1 MAKRISE
8 AGAVAAKGQKRPPR
22 DAERTRRAIL
32 AAAEKEFAEKA
43 LSGARVDAIAERAG
57 TNKQMIY
64 YYFESKEKLYQLVL
78 EHAYGAMRKAEREL
92 NLLDLEPLQAIRR
105 LVEFKCDYDF
115 AHPRFIRLLAV
126 ENLQNAAFL
135 VRSQELKAMHDSLI
149 VTLETILRRGEE
161 RGEIKPGIEPLQ
173 LYITISSLSYFYMSN
188 AATLSVVFNRDDLRR
203 PDQFALRRT
212 HAIEVA
218 MDFVRPR

>member
-1 MAKRISE
+1 M
-8 AGAVAAKGQKRPPR
+8 R
-22 DAERTRRAIL
+22 DAERTRQAIL
-32 AAAEKEFAEKA
+32 AAAEEEFAEKGLA
-43 LSGARVDAIAERAG
+43 GARVDAIADRAG

-78 EHAYGAMRKAEREL
+78 EQAYGAMREAERDL
-92 NLLDLEPLQAIRR
+92 HLLDLEPLEAIRR

-135 VRSQELKAMHDSLI
+135 IRSQELTAMHDTLI
-149 VTLETILRRGEE
+149 STLETILARGVAS
-161 RGEIKPGIEPLQ
+161 GEIKPGIEPLQ
-173 LYITISSLSYFYMSN
+173 LYITLSSLSYFYLSN
-188 AATLSVVFNRDDLRR
+188 AATLSVVFSRDDLRR
-203 PDQFALRRT
+203 PEQFALRRV

-218 MDFVRPR
+218 MDYVRPR